1 MESSPKVLD
10 PNYEHRVRDS
20 FLRQPFMKSLG
31 AVLTRVGPGV
41 VEIELPFRP
50 DLTQQ
55 HGFFHAGT
63 TSSIADSAGG
73 YAGYTVFPANS
84 SVLTV
89 EFKMNLLAPASGKR
103 LRAVGQ
109 VVRSGRT
116 LTFCDLTVFAKTD
129 DGEKLCATGQQT
141 LICLHDRSDRPSES
155 PAH

>member
-1 MESSPKVLD
+1 MESSIQVLD
-10 PNYEHRVRDS
+10 PNYEQRVRDS
-20 FLRQPFMKSLG
+20 FLRQPFMASLG
-31 AVLTRVGPGV
+31 AVLARVAPGV

-50 DLTQQ
+50 ELTQQ
-55 HGFFHAGT
+55 HGFFHGGA

-89 EFKMNLLAPASGKR
+89 EFKMNLVAPASGKS

-116 LTFCDLTVFAKTD
+116 LTFCDLTVFARTD

-141 LICLHDRSDRPSES
+141 LICLRDRSDRPG
-155 PAH
+155 